1 VWNCLSDQYPTYW
14 NLHATDFASWF
25 PSGTKDS
32 IGYCSPQTIG
42 RWLPANLRNW
52 IVRETSGR
60 AVFLDGSV
68 TAHPIPDGGCFLQL
82 ADRYLV
88 QDHVLDAYTGLTG
101 GLGYIDRPVGN
112 DACG

>member
-1 VWNCLSDQYPTYW
+1 MSDVLVKLDDGRRGLAAGGWFFLVQSESVWNCLNDQYPTYW

-60 AVFLDGSV
+60 AVFLDGSGA
-68 TAHPIPDGGCFLQL
+68 AHPIPDGGCFL
-82 ADRYLV
+82 
-88 QDHVLDAYTGLTG
+88 
-101 GLGYIDRPVGN
+101 
-112 DACG
+112 